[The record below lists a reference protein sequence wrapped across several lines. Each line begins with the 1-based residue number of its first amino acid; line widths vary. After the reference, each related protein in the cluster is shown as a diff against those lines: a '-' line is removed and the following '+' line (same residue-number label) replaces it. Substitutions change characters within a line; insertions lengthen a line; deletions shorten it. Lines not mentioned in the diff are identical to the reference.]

1 MVQLDKHHI
10 FMPLSW
16 NFRTWFL
23 GIILLSGLIVS
34 ITHFGEI
41 EHFVHLLRNSQ
52 PSWLIMAFLLQVATY
67 FSVALVWQMALRQG
81 GMKYSLLT
89 LAPLGVAKLFSDQ
102 AMPSGGITGTA
113 FFVSALKRRG
123 VPTPLCMGAM
133 LVSLVTY
140 YAAYLL
146 AAVASIILLRFYH
159 ATNPWIIFITS
170 LFCLVAVAIP
180 SGVLLLKHWGRAPL
194 SAWLLRFPGVKNLL
208 QAFADAPGELLH
220 KPALVAWAIFL
231 QASVFLLDSATLW
244 VMLRAIGQPV
254 SLMIAFPSFVLA
266 SIAATLGPIPL
277 GLGTFEATCV
287 AMLNV
292 LGIQL
297 EAALTATLLLRGFT
311 LWLPMLPGLWL
322 TRREIR

>member
-1 MVQLDKHHI
+1 MIQLDNHHKLI
-10 FMPLSW
+10 LLSR
-16 NFRTWFL
+16 NFRNWFL

-52 PSWLIMAFLLQVATY
+52 PSWLILAFLLQIATY
-67 FSVALVWQMALRQG
+67 FCVALVWQLALRQG
-81 GMKYSLLT
+81 GMKYSLFT

-113 FFVSALKRRG
+113 FFVTALKRRG

-133 LVSLVTY
+133 LVSLVSY

-146 AAVASIILLRFYH
+146 AAVASIILLRYYH
-159 ATNPWIIFITS
+159 AINPWIISITS
-170 LFCLVAVAIP
+170 IFCLVAVAIP
-180 SGVLLLKHWGRAPL
+180 SGVLLLKHWGKAPL
-194 SAWLLRFPGVKNLL
+194 SPWLLRFPGVKNLL

-220 KPALVAWAIFL
+220 KPMLISVAIFF
-231 QASVFLLDSATLW
+231 QVAIFLLDSATLW

-254 SLMIAFPSFVLA
+254 SLMVVFPSFVLA

-287 AMLNV
+287 AMLTL

-297 EAALTATLLLRGFT
+297 EAALTATLMLRGFT

-322 TRREIR
+322 TRREIG